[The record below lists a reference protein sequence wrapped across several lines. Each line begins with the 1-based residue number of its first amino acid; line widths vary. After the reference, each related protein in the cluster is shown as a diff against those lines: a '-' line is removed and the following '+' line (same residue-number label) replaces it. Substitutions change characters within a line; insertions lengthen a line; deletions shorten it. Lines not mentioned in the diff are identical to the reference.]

1 MAKVHLKLKD
11 TDQALV
17 LLNRILLLFE
27 TLNTDLD
34 EQRGFVYLE
43 IAAIY
48 KRKNEITNAIDFQ
61 QRAYDFFI
69 EYDQTG

>member
-1 MAKVHLKLKD
+1 MSIVPTLQLMAKVHLKLKD
-11 TDQALV
+11 PDQALA
-17 LLNRILLLFE
+17 LLNQILSLFE

-48 KRKNEITNAIDFQ
+48 KRKNELGNAIDF
-61 QRAYDFFI
+61 
-69 EYDQTG
+69 